1 MNMIEGYYGA
11 LSFIFAPILG
21 LPPAVGE
28 LIIAAFI
35 TLIITLFYKYL
46 VNQNKV
52 KEIRDKT
59 KELQKQ
65 IKEAKDKET
74 TNKLTTE
81 MFSLSNQQMK
91 MTFKP
96 MMITLVFVVLIFPW
110 LGTAFPG
117 QIVTLPFEMFGRTS
131 FGWFLWYVVISVPLS
146 FIFRKAMDVM

>member
-1 MNMIEGYYGA
+1 MNMIESYYGA
-11 LSFIFAPILG
+11 LSFIFGPVLA
-21 LPPAVGE
+21 LPAAVGE

-59 KELQKQ
+59 KELQKKM
-65 IKEAKDKET
+65 KETKDKET

-117 QIVTLPFEMFGRTS
+117 TIVTLPFEMFGRTS
-131 FGWFLWYVVISVPLS
+131 FGWFLWYVIISVPLS
-146 FIFRKAMDVM
+146 FIFRKALDVM